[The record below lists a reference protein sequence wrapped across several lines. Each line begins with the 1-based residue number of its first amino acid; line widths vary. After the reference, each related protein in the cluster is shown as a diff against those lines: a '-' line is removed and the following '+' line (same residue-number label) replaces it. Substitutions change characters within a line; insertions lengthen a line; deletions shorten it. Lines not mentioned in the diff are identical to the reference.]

1 MTSEPNMKGRLMGS
15 ETEYTP
21 SPAARSPSFCVDDLL
36 DAEAAARL
44 TGHPVTVL
52 AQYRRRRS
60 SGEYPDAGPEFVR
73 FGRAVFYTRAAVDAY
88 NRKRG
93 V

>member
-1 MTSEPNMKGRLMGS
+1 MTS

-21 SPAARSPSFCVDDLL
+21 RPLDRTPSFHVDDLL
-36 DAEAAARL
+36 DTAAAARL
-44 TGHPVTVL
+44 TGHPATVL

-60 SGEYPDAGPEFVR
+60 SGEYPNAVPEFVR
-73 FGRAVFYTRAAVDAY
+73 FGRAVFYTRAAVEAY

>member
-1 MTSEPNMKGRLMGS
+1 VTSDP
-15 ETEYTP
+15 EYTP
-21 SPAARSPSFCVDDLL
+21 SQAPRPPSFHMDDLL
-36 DAEAAARL
+36 DTEAAARL
-44 TGHPVTVL
+44 TGHPPTVL

-60 SGEYPDAGPEFVR
+60 SGEYPNAGPEFVR
-73 FGRAVFYTRAAVDAY
+73 FGRAVFYTRAAVEAY

>member
-1 MTSEPNMKGRLMGS
+1 MTSE
-15 ETEYTP
+15 TDYTP
-21 SPAARSPSFCVDDLL
+21 RPLDRTPSFHVDDLL
-36 DAEAAARL
+36 DTEAAARL
-44 TGHPVTVL
+44 TGHPATVL

-60 SGEYPDAGPEFVR
+60 SGEYPNAGPEFVR
-73 FGRAVFYTRAAVDAY
+73 FGRAVFYTRQALDEY

>member
-1 MTSEPNMKGRLMGS
+1 MTS

-21 SPAARSPSFCVDDLL
+21 SGDPRPPSFRMDDLL
-36 DAEAAARL
+36 DTEAAARL
-44 TGHPVTVL
+44 TGHPATVL

-73 FGRAVFYTRAAVDAY
+73 FGRAVFYTRAAVEAY
-88 NRKRG
+88 NRKRRG

>member
-1 MTSEPNMKGRLMGS
+1 MTSDP
-15 ETEYTP
+15 EYTP
-21 SPAARSPSFCVDDLL
+21 SGDPRPPSFRMDDLL
-36 DAEAAARL
+36 DTEAAARL
-44 TGHPVTVL
+44 TGHPATVL

-73 FGRAVFYTRAAVDAY
+73 FGRAVFYTRAAVEAY